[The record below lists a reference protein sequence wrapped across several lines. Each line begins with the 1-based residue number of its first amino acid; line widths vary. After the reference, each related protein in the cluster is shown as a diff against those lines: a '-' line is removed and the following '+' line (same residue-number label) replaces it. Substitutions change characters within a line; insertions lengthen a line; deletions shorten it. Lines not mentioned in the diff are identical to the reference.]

1 MTQVVN
7 NLVTKFSFTGSTA
20 PLTDYNATLG
30 SSIKLLGGMIAGLN
44 VAAGAFAF
52 WADGVLK
59 GVDSLS
65 ALSNQTGVSVAAIQE
80 LSFAATQSQSTV
92 GAMESSIKGLSS
104 TIGQAA
110 QQGSDDF
117 SRLGISVRDAN
128 GKVKS
133 ADSILLE
140 VGNRFR
146 ELNLSMSE
154 QEHFASA
161 LGIDSSLLQLL
172 NKTESELAN
181 LRDRAKELGT
191 LTKSQTE
198 AAKDYTKSVNSMW
211 FSVDSFRDLVA
222 VGVAPEMRHMSDGFT
237 QLLTDNKDWVINGV
251 KFAIKWGGILL
262 ESFNRMLPVLGVM
275 AGAFLAMKISALGF
289 SGAMALVSWPVV
301 AVIAGITALYLVVDD
316 LMAAFKGGQSVIADF
331 YNNLTGGDLVTE
343 LTTGFELLKA
353 DVNDLMTAFKSGQ
366 SAIVDFYNNI
376 KGGDLVADLTTGF
389 GFLKTAVDVLVDS
402 LSEVWNLLGKIGD
415 FMLSGGVAAAKF
427 LGFIDDEQTAMT
439 APMTLRNDSLPNADG
454 SQSYDNRQVI
464 QHNTITIRT
473 NDPQGTGRAVD
484 SVLNRQLDNAN
495 TLMNVGGR

>member
-1 MTQVVN
+1 MAQVVN

-44 VAAGAFAF
+44 VAAGAFVF

-65 ALSNQTGVSVAAIQE
+65 ALSNQTGVSVTSIQE

-133 ADSILLE
+133 ADSIMLE
-140 VGNRFR
+140 VGKRFR
-146 ELNLSMSE
+146 ELNLSMAE

-172 NKTESELAN
+172 NKTGSELAN
-181 LRDRAKELGT
+181 LRDRANELGT

-211 FSVDSFRDLVA
+211 FSVDSFRDIIA

-262 ESFNRMLPVLGVM
+262 ESFNRMLPVLGIM
-275 AGAFLAMKISALGF
+275 AGAFLAMKVAALGF
-289 SGAMALVSWPVV
+289 SGAMALVASPVV
-301 AVIAGITALYLVVDD
+301 LTIAGIAALYLVVDD
-316 LMAAFKGGQSVIADF
+316 LMTAFKGGQSVIADF
-331 YNNLTGGDLVTE
+331 YNNLT
-343 LTTGFELLKA
+343 
-353 DVNDLMTAFKSGQ
+353 
-366 SAIVDFYNNI
+366 
-376 KGGDLVADLTTGF
+376 GGDLVADLTTGF

-402 LSEVWNLLGKIGD
+402 LNEVWNLLGKIGD

-439 APMTLRNDSLPNADG
+439 APMTLRNDGLPNADG

>member
-1 MTQVVN
+1 MAQVVN

-65 ALSNQTGVSVAAIQE
+65 ALSNQTGVSVTSIQE

-133 ADSILLE
+133 ADSIMLE
-140 VGNRFR
+140 VGKRFR

-172 NKTESELAN
+172 NKTGSELAN

-191 LTKSQTE
+191 LTKSQTD

-211 FSVDSFRDLVA
+211 FSVDSFRNLIA

-237 QLLTDNKDWVINGV
+237 QLLTDNKGWVINGV

-275 AGAFLAMKISALGF
+275 AGAFLAMKIAALGF
-289 SGAMALVSWPVV
+289 SGAMALVASPVV
-301 AVIAGITALYLVVDD
+301 LTIAGIAALYLVVDD
-316 LMAAFKGGQSVIADF
+316 LMTAFKGGQSVIADF
-331 YNNLTGGDLVTE
+331 YNNLT
-343 LTTGFELLKA
+343 
-353 DVNDLMTAFKSGQ
+353 
-366 SAIVDFYNNI
+366 
-376 KGGDLVADLTTGF
+376 GGDLVADLTTGF

-402 LSEVWNLLGKIGD
+402 LNEVWNLLGKIGD

-439 APMTLRNDSLPNADG
+439 APMTLRNDGLPNADG

>member
-1 MTQVVN
+1 MAQVVN

-20 PLTDYNATLG
+20 PLIDYNATLG

-65 ALSNQTGVSVAAIQE
+65 ALSNQTGVSVTSIQE

-133 ADSILLE
+133 ADSIMLE
-140 VGNRFR
+140 VGKRFR
-146 ELNLSMSE
+146 ELNLSMAE

-172 NKTESELAN
+172 NKTGSELAN

-191 LTKSQTE
+191 LTKSQTD

-211 FSVDSFRDLVA
+211 FSVDSFRDLIA
-222 VGVAPEMRHMSDGFT
+222 VGVAPEMSHMSDGFT

-262 ESFNRMLPVLGVM
+262 ESFDRMLPVLGVM
-275 AGAFLAMKISALGF
+275 AGAFLAMKIATLGF
-289 SGAMALVSWPVV
+289 SGAIALVASPVV
-301 AVIAGITALYLVVDD
+301 LTIAGITALYLVVDD
-316 LMAAFKGGQSVIADF
+316 LMTAFKGGQSVIADF
-331 YNNLTGGDLVTE
+331 YNNLT
-343 LTTGFELLKA
+343 
-353 DVNDLMTAFKSGQ
+353 
-366 SAIVDFYNNI
+366 
-376 KGGDLVADLTTGF
+376 GGDLVADLTTGF

-439 APMTLRNDSLPNADG
+439 APMTLRNDGLPNADG